1 MFMHLRTLH
10 DLSKLRKLRAVRVLC
25 ALHRLHQRR
34 RPHRRLALKA
44 LLLPLAA
51 GLILTASQLTAAA
64 SPTLQQGS
72 HGHEVMV
79 LQQKLN
85 SIGYK
90 IKNLDGVYGAETE
103 RAVAEFQR
111 DQKIRITGIVNNA
124 TWRALKKAKPRS
136 WGVDVPKPAKTEG
149 ALPSKGKL
157 VPNGQTILPQSK
169 VSPLISTAKS
179 YIGVPYSFGG
189 TTPKAFDCSG
199 YLQYIFAK
207 QGISIPRTADE
218 QYKLGLRTKTSKELV
233 PGDLVF
239 FETYEKG
246 ASHCGLYLGGGEFI
260 HTSSSKGVRIDKLTD
275 EYWSPRYLGGKHIV
289 K

>member
-1 MFMHLRTLH
+1 MHFRTLRN
-10 DLSKLRKLRAVRVLC
+10 LPTLRMLY
-25 ALHRLHQRR
+25 ALHKFHKFRQRHR
-34 RPHRRLALKA
+34 KRGQHPHLKA
-44 LLLPLAA
+44 LLAPLAA
-51 GLILTASQLTAAA
+51 GIILTASQLPAYA

-79 LQQKLN
+79 LQQKLS

-90 IKNLDGVYGAETE
+90 IKNLDGIYGAETE

-124 TWRALKKAKPRS
+124 TWRALKKAKPRT
-136 WGVDVPKPAKTEG
+136 WGTDVPKPESTGTAQ
-149 ALPSKGKL
+149 SKGVT

-169 VSPLISTAKS
+169 VKPLIATAKS
-179 YIGVPYSFGG
+179 YIGVPYQFGG

-199 YLQYIFAK
+199 YLQYIFNK
-207 QGISIPRTADE
+207 HGIRIPRTADE
-218 QYKLGLRTKTSKELV
+218 QYKLGLRTKSSKELV

-239 FETYEKG
+239 FETYDVG
-246 ASHCGLYLGGGEFI
+246 ASHCGLYLGSGEFI
-260 HTSSSKGVRIDKLTD
+260 HTSSSKGVRIDKLSD
-275 EYWSPRYLGGKHIV
+275 GYWAPRFLGGKHIV

>member
-1 MFMHLRTLH
+1 MQKAKKVKWGTDIERPKPQPEKLSPQGPLAPNNAPILARIKVGDILRTA
-10 DLSKLRKLRAVRVLC
+10 R
-25 ALHRLHQRR
+25 
-34 RPHRRLALKA
+34 
-44 LLLPLAA
+44 
-51 GLILTASQLTAAA
+51 
-64 SPTLQQGS
+64 
-72 HGHEVMV
+72 
-79 LQQKLN
+79 
-85 SIGYK
+85 
-90 IKNLDGVYGAETE
+90 
-103 RAVAEFQR
+103 
-111 DQKIRITGIVNNA
+111 
-124 TWRALKKAKPRS
+124 
-136 WGVDVPKPAKTEG
+136 
-149 ALPSKGKL
+149 
-157 VPNGQTILPQSK
+157 
-169 VSPLISTAKS
+169 S

-260 HTSSSKGVRIDKLTD
+260 HTSSSKGVRIDKLSD

>member
-1 MFMHLRTLH
+1 MHLRTLH
-10 DLSKLRKLRAVRVLC
+10 DIRNLRSIRILY
-25 ALHRLHQRR
+25 ALHWMHKRRRQRR
-34 RPHRRLALKA
+34 RHQALKA
-44 LLLPLAA
+44 LLAPLAA
-51 GLILTASQLTAAA
+51 GLILTTCQLSAAA

-90 IKNLDGVYGAETE
+90 IKSMDGIYGAETE

-124 TWRALKKAKPRS
+124 TWRALKKAKPRV
-136 WGVDVPKPAKTEG
+136 WGTDIAKPEPTG
-149 ALPSKGKL
+149 TPLPASGKL
-157 VPNGQTILPQSK
+157 APNGQTILPPSK
-169 VSPLISTAKS
+169 VEPLISTAKS
-179 YIGVPYSFGG
+179 YIGVPYQFGG

-199 YLQYIFAK
+199 YLQYIFARH
-207 QGISIPRTADE
+207 GISIPRTADE
-218 QYKLGLRTKTSKELV
+218 QYKLGLRTKSSKELV

-246 ASHCGLYLGGGEFI
+246 ASHCGLYLGSGEFI
-260 HTSSSKGVRIDKLTD
+260 HTSSSKGVRIDKLSD
-275 EYWSPRYLGGKHIV
+275 SYWSPRFLGGKHIV

>member
-1 MFMHLRTLH
+1 MYLRTLRI
-10 DLSKLRKLRAVRVLC
+10 LY
-25 ALHRLHQRR
+25 ALHKIHQRR
-34 RPHRRLALKA
+34 RRHKRRHTLRAFLPVA
-44 LLLPLAA
+44 VGLLLAA
-51 GLILTASQLTAAA
+51 FPMTVSA

-72 HGHEVMV
+72 HGHDVMV

-90 IKNLDGVYGAETE
+90 ISSLDGVFGAETE
-103 RAVAEFQR
+103 KAVTEFQR
-111 DQKIRITGIVNNA
+111 DNKIRITGIVNNA
-124 TWRALKKAKPRS
+124 TWRALKTAKART
-136 WGVDVPKPAKTEG
+136 WGVDIPKPDTGSANVSRG
-149 ALPSKGKL
+149 PLA
-157 VPNGQTILPQSK
+157 PNGQTILPQSK
-169 VSPLISTAKS
+169 VSSLISTAKS
-179 YIGVPYSFGG
+179 YIGVPYQFGG

-207 QGISIPRTADE
+207 QGINIPRTADE
-218 QYKLGLRTKTSKELV
+218 QYKLGLRTKSSKELV

-246 ASHCGLYLGGGEFI
+246 ASHCGLYLGQGEFI
-260 HTSSSKGVRIDKLTD
+260 HTSSSKGVRVDKLSD

>member
-1 MFMHLRTLH
+1 MHFRTLRI
-10 DLSKLRKLRAVRVLC
+10 LY
-25 ALHRLHQRR
+25 ALHKIHQRR
-34 RPHRRLALKA
+34 KKHRRHPHLKA
-44 LLLPLAA
+44 LLMPLAA

-90 IKNLDGVYGAETE
+90 IKSLDGVYGAETE
-103 RAVAEFQR
+103 RAVVEFQR

-124 TWRALKKAKPRS
+124 TWRALKKAKPRT
-136 WGVDVPKPAKTEG
+136 WGVDIENPKDKGEAIS
-149 ALPSKGKL
+149 SKGPL
-157 VPNGQTILPQSK
+157 APNGQTILPQNK
-169 VSPLISTAKS
+169 VKPLIATAKS
-179 YIGVPYSFGG
+179 YIGVPYQFGG

-199 YLQYIFAK
+199 YLQYIFGK
-207 QGISIPRTADE
+207 QGINIPRTADE
-218 QYKLGLRTKTSKELV
+218 QYKLGLRTKSSKELV

-246 ASHCGLYLGGGEFI
+246 ASHCGLYLGSGEFI
-260 HTSSSKGVRIDKLTD
+260 HTSSSKGVRIDKLSD
-275 EYWSPRYLGGKHIV
+275 DYWSPRFLGGKHIV

>member
-1 MFMHLRTLH
+1 MHLRTLH
-10 DLSKLRKLRAVRVLC
+10 DLRNLHTIRVLC

-34 RPHRRLALKA
+34 RRHRQHRALK
-44 LLLPLAA
+44 LLLAPLAA
-51 GLILTASQLTAAA
+51 GLILTASQLPAAA

-72 HGHEVMV
+72 HGHEVML

-90 IKNLDGVYGAETE
+90 INSLDGVFGAETE

-111 DQKIRITGIVNNA
+111 DNKIRITGIVNNA
-124 TWRALKKAKPRS
+124 TWRALKNAKTRK
-136 WGVDVPKPAKTEG
+136 WGTDIPKPETSG
-149 ALPSKGKL
+149 SLSKGPL
-157 VPNGQTILPQSK
+157 APNGQTILPQSK

-179 YIGVPYSFGG
+179 YIGVPYQFGG

-289 K
+289 N